1 MLRKLAAVL
10 ILIGLCTPYSC
21 DVRPV
26 SLLIPEGG
34 FDPWTW
40 VFPAVTIPVLA
51 AIAYI
56 VLSLLPGTA
65 AWVGRRAGTIRG
77 LLAVLFGV
85 MAGAWLGGQLGD
97 IRGREHIDVS
107 DWTML
112 AAGLAWSVGLL
123 LWTRRRG
130 AAADPVPMTLL
141 AILGLPVVFCFH
153 PPSALRYGGW
163 ILTSGYAL
171 AVIAEYRTL
180 TGASG
185 EQPGGAIASRP
196 GAG

>member
-26 SLLIPEGG
+26 MLLAPKAGA
-34 FDPWTW
+34 DPWSL
-40 VFPAVTIPVLA
+40 PASMIPVLA
-51 AIAYI
+51 AIAY
-56 VLSLLPGTA
+56 VALSLLPGTG
-65 AWVGRRAGTIRG
+65 AWARRRGATIRG

-85 MAGAWLGGQLGD
+85 MAGAWLVGQMGD
-97 IRGREHIDVS
+97 ARGKEHIDVS

-112 AAGLAWSVGLL
+112 SAGLAWSVGLL

-141 AILGLPVVFCFH
+141 AILGLPVVFCFY
-153 PPSALRYGGW
+153 PPSELRYGGW
-163 ILTSGYAL
+163 ILTAGYFL
-171 AVIAEYRTL
+171 AVLAEYRTL

-196 GAG
+196 GAE

>member
-26 SLLIPEGG
+26 SLLVPKSGA
-34 FDPWTW
+34 DPWSL
-40 VFPAVTIPVLA
+40 PATMIPVLA
-51 AIAYI
+51 AVAY
-56 VLSLLPGTA
+56 VALSLLPGART
-65 AWVGRRAGTIRG
+65 WVGRRAPAIRG

-85 MAGAWLGGQLGD
+85 MAGAWLGGQIGD

-112 AAGLAWSVGLL
+112 VAGLAWSVGLL

-141 AILGLPVVFCFH
+141 AILGLPVVFCFY

-171 AVIAEYRTL
+171 AVIAEARAL
-180 TGASG
+180 QQA
-185 EQPGGAIASRP
+185 PVSRP
-196 GAG
+196 GGPIARGPGAG